1 MVNGLERSIMKILLQ
16 HRVEGEQLERLENI
30 VGDEHTYIMANS
42 RDEIA
47 EEGKDAD
54 IFFGFCSEDIFPH
67 LANIK
72 WIQASSAGMDKHMYP
87 AMRES
92 DVILTNAAGL
102 YGTHVADQAF
112 ALLLGLARGIHHFV
126 RNQDRHKWGG
136 SRSPMIEIDGLK
148 IGIVGLGGIGM
159 QMVKRA
165 KGFDMYIIGVD
176 AYRTDKPDSVDELL
190 PMDKLVD
197 VMSRVDV
204 VMIACPLT
212 EETLGLINAE
222 NLSAMPPTAYLIN
235 VARGP
240 IIKEDDLIAI
250 LQEGKIAG
258 AGLDVTETEP
268 LADDSPLWDM
278 DNVIITPH
286 AAGGSQHRMRRI
298 TEFFLDNL
306 ERYLKGEALRNVV
319 DKQLGF

>member
-1 MVNGLERSIMKILLQ
+1 MKFLLQ
-16 HRVEGEQLERLENI
+16 HRVEDDQLKRLENI
-30 VGDEHTYIMANS
+30 IGSEHNYVIPGS
-42 RDEIA
+42 REEIA
-47 EEGKDAD
+47 EEGKDTD
-54 IFFGFCSEDIFPH
+54 VFFGFCSEDIFP
-67 LANIK
+67 LLPNIK

-87 AMRES
+87 AIRES

-112 ALLLGLARGIHHFV
+112 ALLLGLTRGIHHYV
-126 RNQDRHKWGG
+126 RNQDNHQWGG
-136 SRSPMIEIDGLK
+136 SKSPMIEIDGFK

-165 KGFDMYIIGVD
+165 KGFDMHIIAVD
-176 AYRTDKPDSVDELL
+176 AYRTEKPDNVDELM
-190 PMDKLVD
+190 PMDKLAD
-197 VMSRVDV
+197 MMSRVDV

-212 EETLGLINAE
+212 EETSGLINAE
-222 NLSAMPPTAYLIN
+222 NLSVMQSTAYLIN

-240 IIKEDDLIAI
+240 IVNEADLIEI
-250 LQEGKIAG
+250 LQAGKIAG
-258 AGLDVTETEP
+258 AGLDVTEVEP
-268 LADDSPLWDM
+268 LSKESPLWDM

-306 ERYLKGEALRNVV
+306 KRYLKGEALQNVV